1 MSYIAEYLKALES
14 FDDVKNRAN
23 KVKDIRT
30 GLVALFAAKGEGTV
44 REMAK
49 ACGVS
54 AGKVGRDQITGEW
67 LAAHPKADAFLV
79 KTACDILNA
88 TTIRACNSLADLQAA
103 VKAMKA
109 GKVAPTV
116 TDDAPE
122 DSTDDAPVDTQTVT
136 KVTTPNSQM
145 AGLTPGMLKTA
156 KNLHDGKE
164 FDADTARAFGAALVT
179 LSQEWNAYIIAMK
192 AKVA

>member
-1 MSYIAEYLKALES
+1 
-14 FDDVKNRAN
+14 
-23 KVKDIRT
+23 
-30 GLVALFAAKGEGTV
+30 VA
-44 REMAK
+44 
-49 ACGVS
+49 
-54 AGKVGRDQITGEW
+54 GEW

-88 TTIRACNSLADLQAA
+88 TTIRACGSLKELQDAYKL
-103 VKAMKA
+103 VKA
-109 GKVAPTV
+109 GKPAPKSGPE
-116 TDDAPE
+116 DAPE
-122 DSTDDAPVDTQTVT
+122 DSTDDAPVDTETVT

-145 AGLTPGMLKTA
+145 AGLTPSMLKTA